1 MEKLKVIVISNENR
15 KIEKFLEKINE
26 FFEDVTII
34 QDTDEIGEFDIL
46 FINEYFFGKKKSM
59 SMYETITQDT
69 GKVCFLLG
77 SNQVVARTQPEV
89 PSDINYITNEINEFD
104 LIMKLIDELNNF
116 NFNKQLR
123 RQKNYDY
130 LYFVTDRLQI
140 IKAQY
145 DVINEIF
152 YEDRNVYL
160 VLSNTESILK
170 IINIKFSLIF
180 NLLSQDFMKT
190 EFNCIENMS
199 LRRKKNK
206 KIVSYI
212 NTLLNVHLLFTTFEL
227 KFFQRL

>member
-89 PSDINYITNEINEFD
+89 PSDINYIANEINEFD

-199 LRRKKNK
+199 LRRKKKQKNS
-206 KIVSYI
+206 I
-212 NTLLNVHLLFTTFEL
+212 LH
-227 KFFQRL
+227 